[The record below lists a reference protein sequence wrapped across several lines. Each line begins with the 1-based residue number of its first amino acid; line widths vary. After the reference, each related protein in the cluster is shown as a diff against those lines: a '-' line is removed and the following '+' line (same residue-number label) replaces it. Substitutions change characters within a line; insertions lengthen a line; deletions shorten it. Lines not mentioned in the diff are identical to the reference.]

1 MTRRITLRINSAN
14 SATDVH
20 LLAAAA
26 TSGGIG
32 LANRKGNEPHHASE
46 QSTGGLCNAC
56 KQSELDNRRHASVTV
71 SPAKGQGTAETRAR
85 DGATIT
91 DRRCITLPTL
101 LIAAGSQAARRTA
114 APALPTLLW
123 PTRARNSGTGAE
135 ATSARNRR
143 RRSKK
148 KKKKKRRRRRGE
160 KRF

>member
-1 MTRRITLRINSAN
+1 MTRRITLTINSAN

-26 TSGGIG
+26 TPGGVG
-32 LANRKGNEPHHASE
+32 LANRKGDELHPASE

-71 SPAKGQGTAETRAR
+71 SPAKGHGSAETRAR
-85 DGATIT
+85 DGAAIT

-114 APALPTLLW
+114 TPALPTLPW
-123 PTRARNSGTGAE
+123 RTRVRNSGTGAE

-143 RRSKK
+143 SKK
-148 KKKKKRRRRRGE
+148 IK
-160 KRF
+160 